1 MIDFC
6 CAPPTRCRVRA
17 SPRRECRCPA
27 RRWSLRHDVVMPL
40 VGRDLWLEVK
50 ARSDGFREL
59 YAKLDGRDVL
69 IVKADRQEP
78 HVVVRLSLVA
88 EIFEAA
94 DLKEGN

>member
-1 MIDFC
+1 
-6 CAPPTRCRVRA
+6 
-17 SPRRECRCPA
+17 
-27 RRWSLRHDVVMPL
+27 
-40 VGRDLWLEVK
+40 VK

-69 IVKADRQEP
+69 IVKARQEP